1 MNISTQQNR
10 LYPSTRRPAP
20 KQESTLAGPVETFI
34 RNNPKPLAGIAMGAT
49 LGGVMGHV
57 AAVGGRVGTATG
69 AVAGALAG
77 GRIAMG
83 QREDFDAALCFL
95 GGALVGSITGGVLGT
110 VGGHHLILLGA
121 TAGAGAGNAWGRS

>member
-1 MNISTQQNR
+1 MHFSRLLEGCHGTLVLR

-34 RNNPKPLAGIAMGAT
+34 RNNPKPLAGIAMG
-49 LGGVMGHV
+49 
-57 AAVGGRVGTATG
+57 
-69 AVAGALAG
+69 
-77 GRIAMG
+77 

-95 GGALVGSITGGVLGT
+95 GGAVVGSITGGVLGT